1 MSKTRIYI
9 TGVGGQG
16 TLMATALIGQAAVI
30 AGLNANLSEIH
41 GMAQR
46 GGIVESSVTLGN
58 LLSAM
63 VSDAEAD
70 ILLGFEPAE
79 TIRSAKKCSPETT
92 VITNSTPLK
101 PYTVSTGEEEYP
113 NVSQAFK
120 KMQQKV
126 KRFISIEADAIAHS
140 AGNILSLN
148 IVMLGAMVKHA
159 NLPLTAENF
168 KQAIIKFT
176 KPKFIDINL
185 KAFDLGYSS
194 K

>member
-79 TIRSAKKCSPETT
+79 NDSIR
-92 VITNSTPLK
+92 
-101 PYTVSTGEEEYP
+101 
-113 NVSQAFK
+113 K
-120 KMQQKV
+120 KM
-126 KRFISIEADAIAHS
+126 
-140 AGNILSLN
+140 
-148 IVMLGAMVKHA
+148 
-159 NLPLTAENF
+159 
-168 KQAIIKFT
+168 FT
-176 KPKFIDINL
+176 
-185 KAFDLGYSS
+185 
-194 K
+194 